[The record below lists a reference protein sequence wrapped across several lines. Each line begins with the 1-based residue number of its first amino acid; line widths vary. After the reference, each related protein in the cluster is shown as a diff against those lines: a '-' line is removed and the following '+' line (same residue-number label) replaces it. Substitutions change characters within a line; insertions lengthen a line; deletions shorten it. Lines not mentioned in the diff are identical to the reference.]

1 MSEQQLSEKIHP
13 RHEHSM
19 NTTASCQ
26 PLPSACLALIEE
38 RAELNRW
45 VREFFSQ
52 RSVLEIETPILSQAA
67 VSDPYIQ
74 PVTASVLGKTY
85 YLQTSPEYPM
95 KRFLCA
101 HPRCIYQIAKVFRQG
116 EAGTRHNPE
125 FSMLEWYRMGFDH
138 QQLMDEVAELVSEYL
153 GITQQWRV
161 SYGQLFAEYL
171 NINPFTATDEALW
184 QKLQQLQGEFPK
196 VNRLGLLDLLMTH
209 YLEPQLPRDTLV
221 FVDDFPAD
229 QAALARIESNASGC
243 QSVAKRFEL
252 YVNGYEIANG
262 YWELAD
268 AEELRQ
274 RFQQDQCTRKDL
286 GQAPRPLD
294 EPLLAAMASGFPDCA
309 GVALGLDRLLM
320 LKTQQPS
327 IKAVLSFDIERA

>member
-1 MSEQQLSEKIHP
+1 M
-13 RHEHSM
+13 
-19 NTTASCQ
+19 
-26 PLPSACLALIEE
+26 PSASLALIEE
-38 RAELNRW
+38 RAQLNRL
-45 VREFFSQ
+45 VRAFFAK

-74 PVTASVLGKTY
+74 PLMASVLGKAY

-138 QQLMDEVAELVSEYL
+138 RRLMDEVAELVTEYL

-161 SYGQLFAEYL
+161 SYGDLFTQYL
-171 NINPFTATDEALW
+171 DTDPFTATDDALW
-184 QKLQQLQGEFPK
+184 QKLQQLGGEFPR
-196 VNRLGLLDLLMTH
+196 VNRLGVLDLLMTH
-209 YLEPQLPRDTLV
+209 FIEPRLPKDTLV
-221 FVDDFPAD
+221 FVEDFPAD
-229 QAALARIESNASGC
+229 QAALARIEPNTAGH
-243 QSVAKRFEL
+243 QIAKRFEL
-252 YVNGYEIANG
+252 YLNGYELANG

-274 RFQQDQCTRKDL
+274 RFLQDQRTSKALD
-286 GQAPRPLD
+286 QPPRPVD